1 VLHAAIGSTEK
12 RYAFLISEL
21 YGTAVRQAEVAIER
35 RGGGG
40 GSDKL
45 LKGRNTF
52 TMNYR
57 EVLQNVE
64 EYQKYEIYLFGLI
77 TVSVLNKLNKLSYTQ
92 EL

>member
-40 GSDKL
+40 G
-45 LKGRNTF
+45 
-52 TMNYR
+52 
-57 EVLQNVE
+57 E
-64 EYQKYEIYLFGLI
+64 
-77 TVSVLNKLNKLSYTQ
+77 
-92 EL
+92 